1 MSTIVLKRLV
11 LVCEQDRDYEAAAG
25 YLRAV
30 LKINRDDEKLL
41 RKRQQYESLGM
52 W

>member
-1 MSTIVLKRLV
+1 
-11 LVCEQDRDYEAAAG
+11 
-25 YLRAV
+25 LRAV